1 MSMPSTAHGAPA
13 RGSPFVLKSAVL
25 LFSVSLLAG
34 CSAASAP
41 MLAQADPADA
51 GASVRPVA
59 YRPVTAG
66 YESQRP
72 VEPRPWREQ
81 NDRVAPSR

>member
-1 MSMPSTAHGAPA
+1 MPEVSMFMPSPAPKRSSSA
-13 RGSPFVLKSAVL
+13 ILIALFAAFV
-25 LFSVSLLAG
+25 LAG
-34 CSAASAP
+34 CSATPAP
-41 MLAQADPADA
+41 ILAQTDPADA
-51 GASVRPVA
+51 LAPVRPVA

-66 YESQRP
+66 YQSQRP